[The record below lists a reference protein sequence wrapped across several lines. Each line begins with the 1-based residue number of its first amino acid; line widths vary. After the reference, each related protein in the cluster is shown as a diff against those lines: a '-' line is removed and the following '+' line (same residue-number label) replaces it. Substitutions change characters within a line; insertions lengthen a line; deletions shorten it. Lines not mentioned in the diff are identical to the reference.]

1 MNHLRIV
8 LIFAAPD
15 DLQFRVRQHPG
26 AFCKGIICLA
36 DPDPV
41 HRRTSGGI
49 LFIRKS
55 IPVPV
60 SSIEKGPIRR
70 VTSAER
76 KGAAGHDVRI
86 QKRQRTVVQF
96 LIQADIKKRNPEFLY
111 RYGAVLIADRIEQVV
126 LKIDLHRMEELHL
139 LFAEIS
145 DVNVPDVE
153 IRSRGVDRASPCIRA
168 TLL

>member
-1 MNHLRIV
+1 M
-8 LIFAAPD
+8 
-15 DLQFRVRQHPG
+15 
-26 AFCKGIICLA
+26 
-36 DPDPV
+36 
-41 HRRTSGGI
+41 
-49 LFIRKS
+49 
-55 IPVPV
+55 
-60 SSIEKGPIRR
+60 
-70 VTSAER
+70 
-76 KGAAGHDVRI
+76 RI

-139 LFAEIS
+139 LFFAEIS